1 MEPFRLG
8 VGVSDGCFR
17 YGDSGRGSE
26 GLVGGL
32 SWGLGARTPGPNDL
46 EKLGT
51 GGISGLYMGL
61 SRVEALNL
69 LPYEGVVGV
78 GGRLVPGDRFF
89 ARWTGRNMPEP
100 GTLVLK

>member
-1 MEPFRLG
+1 
-8 VGVSDGCFR
+8 
-17 YGDSGRGSE
+17 
-26 GLVGGL
+26 
-32 SWGLGARTPGPNDL
+32 L